1 MIQKNELLDGVMRNL
16 YDKGFK
22 FRPFQEETI
31 IRISEKMMSSPDSSM
46 LIDAPTGTG
55 KSIISIV
62 GSALL
67 NSMGYNGYILTSDLG
82 LQTQY
87 ENDINRLGF
96 DMPSIRG
103 LDNYDCLVNL
113 QPISLGEC
121 KTKGSGKDVPC
132 YSDCPYFSRRDRAAY
147 SKTSLLNYSY
157 WLLQLNY
164 VLEKHGEMSLFDKR
178 NFCFF
183 DEAHKIQ
190 DIVQGHFSP
199 RISHRISDAVDDYL
213 MVCSTELS
221 YTTNSTKDIRREIDA
236 ICSSS
241 DAGEMIQ
248 SMSNLKVLLGEIKRT
263 KDRFINHC
271 GKRWEFGDPVPQH
284 ISKAQRNI
292 DRIGDIYCKIEDYL
306 DCLQD
311 EKDLVKITD
320 KKEERSFSFKNLNE
334 SGLIKKTL
342 IDKSGFK
349 TFMSAT
355 LGNPESYAKFI
366 GLDDWEYVAIDN
378 QFDLEKSPIFFFKG
392 YKLNWANREKN
403 FPKLLEMSDKIV
415 KHHSDDRGI
424 IHSSSFIIA
433 QDIVS
438 QSKESDR
445 MITYTTSSE
454 KADAIE
460 RFKSTKNGILVGPSL
475 LEGLSFDDD
484 LSRFQIFFKIPFP
497 NVSDEFMKR
506 LLETYPEKYMAK
518 TANNVIQGTGRS
530 IRSRDDWAITY
541 IIDSCFDQLFDTKHL
556 PKSFIERVKLRRI
569 A

>member
-1 MIQKNELLDGVMRNL
+1 MTQHLDEVMKTL

-31 IRISEKMMSSPDSSM
+31 IKIATTMVSKPAGSI

-62 GSALL
+62 GSSLM
-67 NSMGYNGYILTSDLG
+67 NSMGKTGYILTSDLG

-96 DMPSIRG
+96 YIPSIKG
-103 LDNYDCLVNL
+103 LDNYDCLINA

-121 KTKGSGKDVPC
+121 RTKGGGKDVPC
-132 YSDCPYFSRRDRAAY
+132 YSDCPYFSRRDGAAY
-147 SKTSLLNYSY
+147 SKTALLNYSY

-164 VLEKHGEMSLFDKR
+164 VLEKQGVMAKFNKR
-178 NFCFF
+178 DFCFF
-183 DEAHKIQ
+183 DEAHKVQ

-199 RISHRISDAVDDYL
+199 RISQRITDMVDDY
-213 MVCSTELS
+213 VHVYSSEVTHVRKNTQSIRKEVEL
-221 YTTNSTKDIRREIDA
+221 
-236 ICSSS
+236 ICSSKNPK
-241 DAGEMIQ
+241 EIIR
-248 SMSNLKVLLGEIKRT
+248 SMGTLKVLLAEVRKT
-263 KDRFINHC
+263 KDSFTQYC
-271 GKRWEFGDPVPQH
+271 GRKWEFGETVPTH
-284 ISKAQRNI
+284 ISKAQRQI
-292 DRIGDIYCKIEDYL
+292 DRISDVYCKIEDYL

-320 KKEERSFSFKNLNE
+320 RKEESAFSFKNLNE

-366 GLDDWEYVAIDN
+366 GLEDWEYVSIDN
-378 QFDLEKSPIFFFKG
+378 QFDLEKSPIFFFRG

-403 FPKLLEMSDKIV
+403 FTKVLDVCDKIV
-415 KHHSDDRGI
+415 QKHDDDRGI
-424 IHSSSFIIA
+424 IHSSSFLLA
-433 QDIVS
+433 QDIVKS
-438 QSKESDR
+438 SKNADR
-445 MITYTTSSE
+445 MITYFSSSE
-454 KADAIE
+454 KEGAIE
-460 RFKSTKNGILVGPSL
+460 RFKESKNGILVGPSL

-484 LSRFQIFFKIPFP
+484 LSRFQVFFKIPFP

-518 TANNVIQGTGRS
+518 TANSIIQGAGRS
-530 IRSRDDWAITY
+530 VRSQEDWAITY
-541 IIDSCFDQLFDTKHL
+541 IIDSCFDQIFDAKHL
-556 PKSFIERVKLRRI
+556 PKSFIERVKVRRI

>member
-1 MIQKNELLDGVMRNL
+1 MNQHLEDVMKSL
-16 YDKGFK
+16 YEKGFK

-31 IRISEKMMSSPDSSM
+31 LKIASSMLSNPSGSM

-62 GSALL
+62 GSSLM
-67 NSMGYNGYILTSDLG
+67 NSMGKSGYILTSDLG

-87 ENDINRLGF
+87 ENDIDRLGF
-96 DMPSIRG
+96 NIPSIKG
-103 LDNYDCLVNL
+103 LDNYDCLINT

-121 KTKGSGKDVPC
+121 RTKGGGHEVPC

-147 SKTSLLNYSY
+147 SKTALLNYSY

-164 VLEKHGEMSLFDKR
+164 VLEKQGIMAKFNKR
-178 NFCFF
+178 DFCFF
-183 DEAHKIQ
+183 DEAHKVQ

-199 RISHRISDAVDDYL
+199 RISHRITDMVDDYL
-213 MVCSTELS
+213 HVYASEISHIKKNTNDVRKEIEL
-221 YTTNSTKDIRREIDA
+221 
-236 ICSSS
+236 ICRSS
-241 DAGEMIQ
+241 DAKDTIKSLGT
-248 SMSNLKVLLGEIKRT
+248 LKVLLADVKKT
-263 KDRFINHC
+263 KDLFTQYC
-271 GKRWEFGDPVPQH
+271 GRKWEFGEAVPTH

-292 DRIGDIYCKIEDYL
+292 DRISDVYCKIEDYL
-306 DCLQD
+306 ECLQD

-320 KKEERSFSFKNLNE
+320 RKEESAFSFKNLNE

-355 LGNPESYAKFI
+355 LGNPDSYAKFI
-366 GLDDWEYVAIDN
+366 GLDSWEYVCVDN

-403 FPKLLEMSDKIV
+403 FTKVLDVCDKIV
-415 KHHSDDRGI
+415 EKHDEDRGI
-424 IHSSSFIIA
+424 IHSSSFLLS
-433 QDIVS
+433 QDIVKS
-438 QSKESDR
+438 SKNSDR
-445 MITYTTSSE
+445 MITYFSSSE
-454 KADAIE
+454 KAEAIE
-460 RFKSTKNGILVGPSL
+460 RFKESKNGILVGPSL

-484 LSRFQIFFKIPFP
+484 LSRFQVFFKVPFP

-518 TANNVIQGTGRS
+518 TANNIIQGTGRS
-530 IRSRDDWAITY
+530 VRSKEDWAITY
-541 IIDSCFDQLFDTKHL
+541 IIDSCFDQLFDAKHL
-556 PKSFIERVKLRRI
+556 PKSFIERVKVRRI

>member
-1 MIQKNELLDGVMRNL
+1 MTEKKSQLDLIMEDL
-16 YDKGFK
+16 YKKGFR

-31 IRISEKMMSSPDSSM
+31 LKIAEKMSTDPTGVL

-62 GSALL
+62 GSLLL
-67 NSMGYNGYILTSDLG
+67 NSFGHDGYILTSDLG

-87 ENDINRLGF
+87 ENDIDRLGF
-96 DMPSIRG
+96 NIPSVRG
-103 LDNYDCLVNL
+103 LDNYDCLVNA

-121 KTKGSGKDVPC
+121 RTKGSGRDIPC
-132 YSDCPYFSRRDRAAY
+132 YSDCPYFTRRDSASY

-164 VLEKHGEMSLFDKR
+164 VLDKQGPIAKFDER
-178 NFCFF
+178 DFCFF

-199 RISHRISDAVDDYL
+199 RISHRISDTVDDYIRVYSSDVSHIRNL
-213 MVCSTELS
+213 VP
-221 YTTNSTKDIRREIDA
+221 DIRREVDN
-236 ICSSS
+236 ICGSTASS
-241 DAGEMIQ
+241 EMIR
-248 SMSNLKVLLGEIKRT
+248 SMSRLKDILAEVKRT
-263 KDRFINHC
+263 KDGFVQYC
-271 GKRWEFGDPVPQH
+271 GRKWQFGDPVPLH
-284 ISKAQRNI
+284 ITKAQRNI
-292 DRIGDIYCKIEDYL
+292 DRISDVYCKIEDYL

-342 IDKSGFK
+342 LDKSGFK

-355 LGNPESYAKFI
+355 LGNPESYARFI
-366 GLDDWEYVAIDN
+366 GLDKWDYIEIDN
-378 QFDLEKSPIFFFKG
+378 QFDLERSPIFFFKG

-403 FPKLLEMSDKIV
+403 FTKILDVCDKIV
-415 KHHSDDRGI
+415 DKHEDDRGI
-424 IHSSSFIIA
+424 IHSSSFLLA
-433 QDIVS
+433 QDIVKS
-438 QSKESDR
+438 SRSSSR
-445 MITYTTSSE
+445 MITYLSSSE
-454 KADAIE
+454 KEDAIE
-460 RFKSTKNGILVGPSL
+460 RFKESTNGILVGPSL

-484 LSRFQIFFKIPFP
+484 ISRFQVFFKVPFP

-506 LLETYPEKYMAK
+506 LLETYPEKYMSK
-518 TANNVIQGTGRS
+518 TANNIIQGTGRS
-530 IRSRDDWAITY
+530 IRSKDDWAITY
-541 IIDSCFDQLFDTKHL
+541 ILDSCFDQLFDLKHL
-556 PKSFIERVKLRRI
+556 PKSFIERVKVRRI